1 MKRPIEEVLKQSED
15 MRKALTGFIP
25 QENVEHA
32 MKAVHWMIVKGHI
45 TREDYLFQFAQYVPG
60 AVQML
65 KEVLGIDHAIVKSW
79 VDKQMVTTS
88 VILPK
93 LVELIEKEKCK
104 AAL

>member
-1 MKRPIEEVLKQSED
+1 MKKPNEEVLKQSED

-45 TREDYLFQFAQYVPG
+45 TQEEYLFQFAQYVPN

-65 KEVLGIDHAIVKSW
+65 KEVLGVDYAIVKSW
-79 VDKQMVTTS
+79 MDNQMVATS

-93 LVELIEKEKCK
+93 LVELIKSRTKTF
-104 AAL
+104 